1 MYKQIIVILFFIT
14 SFCAAQNANLAN
26 MYFQRGDYVQAA
38 SIYKELYKE
47 NDVRQ
52 DYFKRLLSSYQAIE
66 NFEAATNL
74 LDKHQR
80 KFLNQYH
87 LWIEVGYNLQLQG
100 EKLAADT
107 YYQKALKF
115 IEDDPYQGSIMG
127 RTFEQNH
134 LIDYALQSYKRA
146 MELNPKLNFDVNV
159 AYLYGE
165 KADIEN
171 MFDSYLNMIEKN
183 DQYYSTV
190 QRYTGRFITDDS
202 ESENN
207 KLFKKLLLKRLQQ
220 NPNNSWNK
228 LLSWLYMQQKEY
240 NKALI
245 QEKALFKRNADDLS
259 RIGDVGNIAFSDEDY
274 TTAKDAFSYILENT
288 KDPNIILNANYY
300 LINVAVKLASTK
312 KEIESV
318 EQKFNELFDQY
329 GRTNSTLELQMTY
342 ADFLTFKKDEPEK
355 AIDILKE
362 ALTQTTSSYQH
373 GDFKLKLGDVLV
385 YTNRF
390 NEALINYSQVQTDLK
405 NSSLAQT
412 ARFKVAQTSYFKG
425 DFKWALSQLKVLKKS
440 TSQLIANDALELH
453 LLISDNI
460 LGDTL
465 HTALKMYA
473 KADVLAYQN
482 KNKAAIDTLNSVLK
496 KFKGGAI
503 EDEALY
509 KQAELFT
516 KIKKYDLAEENYLQL
531 IAFDKT
537 GILVDNSYFKLAE
550 LYRNN
555 LSNIDKAKEMY
566 QKIIFEFPNSIFL
579 VEARKQFRKLRGDV
593 IN

>member
-1 MYKQIIVILFFIT
+1 MSSKIIVLFFLIS
-14 SFCAAQNANLAN
+14 SFCIAQNANLAN
-26 MYFQRGDYVQAA
+26 MYFERGDYVQAA
-38 SIYKELYKE
+38 AIYKKLYQK

-52 DYFKRLLSSYQAIE
+52 DYFKRLLSSYQALE
-66 NFEAATNL
+66 KFEVASKLLSQHQKKFRRQNNL
-74 LDKHQR
+74 
-80 KFLNQYH
+80 
-87 LWIEVGYNLQLQG
+87 WVEIGYNLQLQDKT
-100 EKLAADT
+100 EEAKT
-107 YYQKALKF
+107 YYQKALKI
-115 IEDDPYQGSIMG
+115 IEDDPFQGSGIG
-127 RTFEQNH
+127 RAFEQNH
-134 LIDYALQSYKRA
+134 LIDYALQSYKKA
-146 MELNPKLNFDVNV
+146 MALNPKLNFDLNV

-171 MFDSYLNMIEKN
+171 MFDSYLNLVAKN
-183 DQYYSTV
+183 EQYYSTV
-190 QRYTGRFITDDS
+190 QRYTGRFITEDS
-202 ESENN
+202 EDSNN
-207 KLFKKLLLKRLQQ
+207 KLFKKLVLKRLQK

-228 LLSWLYMQQKEY
+228 LLSWLYTQQKEY

-245 QEKALFKRNADDLS
+245 QEKALYKRNEDTLS
-259 RIGDVGNIAFSDEDY
+259 RIIELGDIAFYDEDY
-274 TTAKDAFSYILENT
+274 TTAKEAFTYILENT
-288 KDPNIILNANYY
+288 KDPNLILNANSY
-300 LINVAVKLASTK
+300 LLEVATKLASTK
-312 KEIESV
+312 KEVEAIE
-318 EQKFNELFDQY
+318 EKFQELFSVY
-329 GRTNSTLELQMTY
+329 GRTNSTLELQMAY
-342 ADFLTFKKDEPEK
+342 ADFLTFTKDEPEK
-355 AIDILKE
+355 AISILKE
-362 ALTQTTSSYQH
+362 ALTQTTSDYQH

-405 NSSLAQT
+405 NSTLAQT

-460 LGDTL
+460 VGDTL

-482 KNKAAIDTLNSVLK
+482 KNKSAIDSLDIVLK

-509 KQAELFT
+509 KQAKIYT
-516 KIKKYDLAEENYLQL
+516 KIKKYDLAEANYLQL
-531 IAFDKT
+531 IEFDKT

-550 LYRNN
+550 LYKNYLN
-555 LSNIDKAKEMY
+555 KPDKAKEMY
-566 QKIIFEFPNSIFL
+566 QKIIFEYPNSIFL
-579 VEARKQFRKLRGDV
+579 VEARKQFRKLRGDI